1 MLTGSNINKSYQ
13 DKRVL
18 FDVNANVAPGQITA
32 LIGPSGSGKSSLL
45 RALALLDPPDK
56 GTITVDDKGYVFPR
70 KNGHGLLP
78 PWPRLT
84 IVFQQLFLW
93 PHLTLRQNIS
103 LPLGHDSAKNAK
115 LEELTELLGLS
126 EFIDRY
132 PDQVSIGQRQR
143 AAIGRALALEPKY
156 LLLDEVTS
164 ALDVEHVS
172 KLLSHLKTLRDT
184 GVGILLIT
192 HLIGFAKRSADQILF
207 MEEGRILEAG
217 GPELLISP
225 KSKRMTEFLS
235 LVDTAS

>member
-1 MLTGSNINKSYQ
+1 M
-13 DKRVL
+13 
-18 FDVNANVAPGQITA
+18 
-32 LIGPSGSGKSSLL
+32 
-45 RALALLDPPDK
+45 
-56 GTITVDDKGYVFPR
+56 
-70 KNGHGLLP
+70 
-78 PWPRLT
+78 
-84 IVFQQLFLW
+84 
-93 PHLTLRQNIS
+93 
-103 LPLGHDSAKNAK
+103 
-115 LEELTELLGLS
+115 
-126 EFIDRY
+126 
-132 PDQVSIGQRQR
+132 
-143 AAIGRALALEPKY
+143 
-156 LLLDEVTS
+156 LLDEVTS